1 MFNIALLGAGRIGQV
16 HAANIASHG
25 ATTLWSVVDPNQ
37 EFATRLAAQ
46 YQARQQSLNEAM
58 TDPNVHAVLIAS
70 ATDTHADLIEMAARH
85 GKAIFCEK
93 PVHLDLARVRDC
105 LKVVKEYDVPLF
117 IGFNRRFDPQ
127 FRRVKTEAQAG
138 RIGKPESLLIIS
150 RDPSPPPA
158 EYVRVSG
165 GMFRDMTI
173 HDFDMAR
180 FIMGE
185 EPVSVYAQGSNLVD
199 PAIGEAG
206 DIDTAF
212 IVLKYAS
219 GAMATIVNSRRSSYG
234 YDQRLELHGSEGLL
248 CAGNILENQVQHY
261 GKQGCTSALPEHFF
275 PAALQIRFTP
285 RNGNTLLRSC
295 AGEAVPD
302 CSGDDGERAL
312 YLADKRWSHCAA
324 SARSSSKHNN
334 PTQRDIIMK
343 KLIVAALIAMT
354 SGAALAENEQIV
366 FSTPN
371 LAMPFEVHMQRTAVK
386 AAKEMGVKLQVLDGQ
401 GSSPKQVADLENAIT
416 RGAQGFIVSPN
427 DVNAVSSA
435 VDEIQDAKLPIVTL
449 DRSVDSQKKVPH
461 FGANNYK
468 GGQAVGDFG

>member
-16 HAANIASHG
+16 HAANIASHS

-37 EFATRLAAQ
+37 EFATRLATQ
-46 YQARQQSLNEAM
+46 YQARLQSLDEAM

-127 FRRVKTEAQAG
+127 FRRVKTDALAG

-275 PAALQIRFTP
+275 LQRYKSAYAAEWEHFVAV
-285 RNGNTLLRSC
+285 LR
-295 AGEAVPD
+295 GEAVGPAQHPVGGQPSPGLRHPAQRRRQDALGPD
-302 CSGDDGERAL
+302 VLEHLERVGHPGDRRDTVIVHGVGEAAVDDGGALGVRLTKVEDQLAALRRAL
-312 YLADKRWSHCAA
+312 D
-324 SARSSSKHNN
+324 
-334 PTQRDIIMK
+334 
-343 KLIVAALIAMT
+343 
-354 SGAALAENEQIV
+354 
-366 FSTPN
+366 
-371 LAMPFEVHMQRTAVK
+371 
-386 AAKEMGVKLQVLDGQ
+386 
-401 GSSPKQVADLENAIT
+401 
-416 RGAQGFIVSPN
+416 
-427 DVNAVSSA
+427 
-435 VDEIQDAKLPIVTL
+435 
-449 DRSVDSQKKVPH
+449 
-461 FGANNYK
+461 
-468 GGQAVGDFG
+468 

>member
-16 HAANIASHG
+16 HAANIASHS

-37 EFATRLAAQ
+37 EFATRLATQ
-46 YQARQQSLNEAM
+46 YQARLQSLDEAM

-127 FRRVKTEAQAG
+127 FRRVKTDALAG

-234 YDQRLELHGSEGLL
+234 YD
-248 CAGNILENQVQHY
+248 
-261 GKQGCTSALPEHFF
+261 SALSCTALKGCCARAIFSKTRCSITANRAA
-275 PAALQIRFTP
+275 PARYLNTSSCSVINRPMP
-285 RNGNTLLRSC
+285 RNGNTLLRYC
-295 AGEAVPD
+295 AAKRSLIAAGTMASVR
-302 CSGDDGERAL
+302 CIWRI
-312 YLADKRWSHCAA
+312 KRWSHCIA
-324 SARSSSKHNN
+324 SVKFSSDCHHNLPYTERHNN
-334 PTQRDIIMK
+334 EKIDLSCPHRHDI
-343 KLIVAALIAMT
+343 
-354 SGAALAENEQIV
+354 
-366 FSTPN
+366 
-371 LAMPFEVHMQRTAVK
+371 R
-386 AAKEMGVKLQVLDGQ
+386 
-401 GSSPKQVADLENAIT
+401 GS
-416 RGAQGFIVSPN
+416 
-427 DVNAVSSA
+427 
-435 VDEIQDAKLPIVTL
+435 
-449 DRSVDSQKKVPH
+449 H
-461 FGANNYK
+461 C
-468 GGQAVGDFG
+468 

>member
-1 MFNIALLGAGRIGQV
+1 M
-16 HAANIASHG
+16 
-25 ATTLWSVVDPNQ
+25 
-37 EFATRLAAQ
+37 
-46 YQARQQSLNEAM
+46 
-58 TDPNVHAVLIAS
+58 
-70 ATDTHADLIEMAARH
+70 
-85 GKAIFCEK
+85 
-93 PVHLDLARVRDC
+93 RDC

-127 FRRVKTEAQAG
+127 FRRVKTDAQAG

-275 PAALQIRFTP
+275 PACKIRYAAEW
-285 RNGNTLLRSC
+285 GNTLLRSC
-295 AGEAVPD
+295 AAKRCLTAAVMMVNVR
-302 CSGDDGERAL
+302 CTSRI
-312 YLADKRWSHCAA
+312 KRWSRCVA
-324 SARSSSKHNN
+324 SARSSSKHNH

-435 VDEIQDAKLPIVTL
+435 VDEIQDAKLPVVTL
-449 DRSVDSQKKVPH
+449 DRSVDSAGKCRTSGLTTTK
-461 FGANNYK
+461 A
-468 GGQAVGDFG
+468 ARRLATS